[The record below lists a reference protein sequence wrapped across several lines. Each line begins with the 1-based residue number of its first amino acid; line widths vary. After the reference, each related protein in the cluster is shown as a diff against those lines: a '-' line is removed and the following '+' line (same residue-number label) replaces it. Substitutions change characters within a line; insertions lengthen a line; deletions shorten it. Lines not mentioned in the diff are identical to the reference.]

1 LIASGSVGC
10 LQKEKTIHYLGGQKD
25 LEYYRDQVTEIDYAV
40 IDDDVVPE
48 KVAFSN
54 RPRTIRDRIQDKQE
68 LWEMTLQEAVNLALA
83 NNKVVRQSQ
92 DFNTQVGQYIL
103 AANRILN
110 SPDQTPTVFDPSI
123 QATGVLFGA
132 RGVEAALAAFDTQ
145 FSTNMVW
152 GRNETIQNN
161 RFASGGL
168 PAGFTL
174 NAETGQFSSGLTKN
188 LSTGG
193 QFAVTQNWN
202 YLQNNSPGN
211 LFPSVY
217 TGSAVASLTQPLWA
231 GAGTEFTR
239 IAGPIG
245 QTFQGISGVTQ
256 GVAIARINEDISLA
270 DFELNV
276 MNMVFDVERCYWD
289 LYAAYRA
296 YDASVA
302 NGKSSLR
309 TWREVKAKFDIGA
322 RGGSAADEALA
333 RETYF
338 QRRAAEEAALRNIDT
353 LEVALRRMCG
363 LPVNDGRIIRPVDEP
378 ITAEFIPDW
387 NVSLAEALTRHVS
400 LRQQKWR
407 IKSLDLQLL
416 AAKSLAY
423 PQLNLVSSYQL
434 NGFGDKLW
442 SQHNSDPLTNFNLNS
457 AYGTLIQGNQ
467 TGWTMGFQFNM
478 PLGFR
483 LALSQ
488 IRNIELRLAK
498 TREMLS
504 AQEQELSYDMAR
516 AFQDMAMH
524 WTNAQTNFNR
534 RRAAER
540 EVQAFTAE
548 YEAGTRT
555 LDFLLQAQG
564 RLADAETAYYTSITE
579 YNKVIAFLNHRKG
592 TLLDNYNVHI
602 AEGQWSPEAYR
613 EALRRAWARTYAIDT
628 DVLHAEPAPF
638 ASPVNSPVSLPDL
651 DAAAAASEDQPLVPP
666 QAPGV
671 EVPEIPESPD
681 MPLTPPSFEQRGPQA
696 GNGQGGPFRTADE
709 SEGPGF

>member
-1 LIASGSVGC
+1 
-10 LQKEKTIHYLGGQKD
+10 
-25 LEYYRDQVTEIDYAV
+25 
-40 IDDDVVPE
+40 
-48 KVAFSN
+48 
-54 RPRTIRDRIQDKQE
+54 
-68 LWEMTLQEAVNLALA
+68 
-83 NNKVVRQSQ
+83 
-92 DFNTQVGQYIL
+92 
-103 AANRILN
+103 
-110 SPDQTPTVFDPSI
+110 
-123 QATGVLFGA
+123 
-132 RGVEAALAAFDTQ
+132 
-145 FSTNMVW
+145 
-152 GRNETIQNN
+152 
-161 RFASGGL
+161 
-168 PAGFTL
+168 
-174 NAETGQFSSGLTKN
+174 
-188 LSTGG
+188 
-193 QFAVTQNWN
+193 
-202 YLQNNSPGN
+202 
-211 LFPSVY
+211 
-217 TGSAVASLTQPLWA
+217 
-231 GAGTEFTR
+231 
-239 IAGPIG
+239 
-245 QTFQGISGVTQ
+245 
-256 GVAIARINEDISLA
+256 
-270 DFELNV
+270 
-276 MNMVFDVERCYWD
+276 
-289 LYAAYRA
+289 
-296 YDASVA
+296 
-302 NGKSSLR
+302 
-309 TWREVKAKFDIGA
+309 
-322 RGGSAADEALA
+322 
-333 RETYF
+333 
-338 QRRAAEEAALRNIDT
+338 
-353 LEVALRRMCG
+353 
-363 LPVNDGRIIRPVDEP
+363 
-378 ITAEFIPDW
+378 
-387 NVSLAEALTRHVS
+387 VSLAEALTRHVS